1 MVSEPSN
8 GAYIFSEDIPWQS
21 VDPGVERKILG
32 YDGSLMMVC
41 VRFERGAVGSLHR
54 HVHCQVTFVQ
64 SGRFEVSIDGETRTL
79 ATGDCF
85 FVRPEFEHGVVALEA
100 GILVD
105 VFTPM
110 REDFLG

>member
-1 MVSEPSN
+1 MESQVST
-8 GAYIFSEDIPWQS
+8 GAYIFSDDIPWTP

-54 HVHCQVTFVQ
+54 HVHRQVSYVQ
-64 SGRFEVSIDGETRTL
+64 SGRFEVTIDGATRTL
-79 ATGDCF
+79 AAGDCF
-85 FVRPEFEHGVVALEA
+85 FVRPDLVHGVVALEE